1 LTRVAASFALGCALA
16 LFAGFSAVA
25 QQFTVKVSS
34 PTVNDVTHEWM
45 KKFKNGVEARS
56 GGKIKVEIYPAGQL
70 GQIPT
75 TVEGVA
81 MGTIEVA
88 APATGFLIGIEPR
101 FLVFDTPGLF
111 DDLAHA
117 QRVLADPALSSR
129 FAAFGQAKGIEPL
142 AIYPHGPLMV
152 LTHKGIRS
160 TEDFRGQKI
169 RVPGPAP
176 LQIEPLRK
184 LGALPISMSLGEVLP
199 AMQNRTID
207 GLTASASVF
216 TAFKYYDVAKTLTKV
231 PGSVIVVAAVA
242 NRDFLKSLG
251 PDLAKIVREEA
262 ERARADTAPFA
273 LSDAERVLKV
283 WRENGGEIVEMQPD
297 QGKKYLAEVTSVL
310 PPILKGN
317 AKLKDD
323 YDALLDAVSR
333 VRK

>member
-1 LTRVAASFALGCALA
+1 MRAATSFVLAWALASFAGS
-16 LFAGFSAVA
+16 SAIA
-25 QQFTVKVSS
+25 QKFTVKVSS
-34 PTVNDVTHEWM
+34 PTVNDVTQEWM
-45 KKFKNGVEARS
+45 KEFKKSVEARS
-56 GGKIKVEIYPAGQL
+56 DGKVKVEIYPAGQL

-88 APATGFLIGIEPR
+88 APATGFLVGIEPR
-101 FLVFDTPGLF
+101 YLAFDTPGLF
-111 DDLAHA
+111 DDVAHA
-117 QRVLADPALSSR
+117 QHVLADASLNAR
-129 FAAFGQAKGIEPL
+129 FASFGQAKGIEPL

-152 LTHKGIRS
+152 LTHKGVR
-160 TEDFRGQKI
+160 TTDDFRAQKI

-184 LGALPISMSLGEVLP
+184 LGALPISMSLGEALP

-216 TAFKYYDVAKTLTKV
+216 TAFKYYDIAKTLMRV

-251 PDLAKIVREEA
+251 PDLEKIVREEA
-262 ERARADTAPFA
+262 ARARSDTAAFA
-273 LSDAERVLKV
+273 AADAERVLKV
-283 WRENGGEIVEMQPD
+283 WRQNGGEIVEMQPD
-297 QGKKYLAEVTSVL
+297 QAKKYLAEVTSVL

-317 AKLKDD
+317 SKLKDD
-323 YDALLDAVSR
+323 YDALLDAANR
-333 VRK
+333 ARK